1 MKSFK
6 FIMFLIL
13 SATLTHAQVYY
24 GLDQKKLNNYLKNI
38 EIDEGYTFDTLTYY
52 NGFLGTFKMDYNE
65 IILSINSL
73 EEALQVRGKDK
84 LSEVKGKNRN
94 YLYFENE
101 VISVIY
107 YDDVKKGVTA
117 FLTCYLSSKEK
128 MLQMMEKLN
137 PEKMLNEAWQK

>member
-1 MKSFK
+1 
-6 FIMFLIL
+6 
-13 SATLTHAQVYY
+13 
-24 GLDQKKLNNYLKNI
+24 
-38 EIDEGYTFDTLTYY
+38 
-52 NGFLGTFKMDYNE
+52 MDYNE

-107 YDDVKKGVTA
+107 YDDVKKGVTV

-137 PEKMLNEAWQK
+137 PEKMFNEAWQK